1 MWKAEISLITG
12 LPLNE
17 WLWLGAVLIVIVL
30 SIYVIGQF
38 LKIVRRD

>member
-1 MWKAEISLITG
+1 MWKAEIALFNG

-17 WLWLGAVLIVIVL
+17 WLWLIAVLIITLL
-30 SIYVIGQF
+30 SIYVVGQF